1 MERPVCCITD
11 APQQDCTDLKQDP
24 ALARAVGGLT
34 TATATKVTIMSRL
47 PGIAE
52 LYRNISPNI
61 SSLLTRR
68 PAVTYAVSA
77 VLLVCLIWYFF
88 ARSAT
93 TTADVIVTPVR
104 GQFLVT
110 VTTSGELQAKS
121 SINIMGSENARA
133 AYIWQMKI
141 TNIIPEGTVV
151 KKGDFV
157 ADLDKSEIT
166 GKFKDSQL
174 SVQKL
179 EAQYLQT
186 KLDSTLAL
194 SQARD
199 ELVNLTYT
207 QEEKQ
212 LAMEQSAYE
221 APAMRRQAEIEF
233 ERAQR
238 AYEQAKKNYVTKT
251 KQAIAK
257 AQAAE
262 ADLMKERQRMDLYQK
277 TMQEFTIK
285 APADGMV
292 VYAREWNGKKKV
304 VGSTINAWD
313 PTVATLPDLREMESI
328 TYISEL
334 DIQKLAVG
342 QSVKLKLDAD
352 PNKQL
357 TGGVASVANIGEQRP
372 NSDSKVFEVRIKVNE
387 SDTTLRP
394 AMTTANEILVAKLD
408 SVISLPLECVHTEGP
423 TTFVY
428 KRNGGSIV
436 KQEVKLGMLNENAAV
451 VQSGIGEQDE
461 IFLTTPPES
470 GKLKIIPLTA
480 SQ

>member
-1 MERPVCCITD
+1 MPRLP
-11 APQQDCTDLKQDP
+11 
-24 ALARAVGGLT
+24 RF
-34 TATATKVTIMSRL
+34 SRL
-47 PGIAE
+47 LNVIPPDLRGLAA
-52 LYRNISPNI
+52 
-61 SSLLTRR
+61 RR
-68 PAVTYAVSA
+68 PAVTYSVAA
-77 VLLVCLIWYFF
+77 ALLVFTVWLF
-88 ARSAT
+88 SGPG
-93 TTADVIVTPVR
+93 TTARTDLIVTPFR
-104 GQFLVT
+104 GPFRVT
-110 VTTSGELQAKS
+110 VTTTGELQAKS
-121 SINIMGSENARA
+121 SINVMGSENARA
-133 AYIWQMKI
+133 ANIWQMKI

-151 KKGDFV
+151 RKGDFV

-199 ELVNLTYT
+199 ELVNLSYAK
-207 QEEKQ
+207 EEKK
-212 LAMEQSAYE
+212 LVMEQSVYE
-221 APAMRRQAEIEF
+221 APAMRRQAEIDY

-238 AYEQAKKNYVTKT
+238 AVEQAEKNYVTK
-251 KQAIAK
+251 KRQSIAK

-262 ADLMKERQRMDLYQK
+262 ADLMKERQRLDLYQK
-277 TMQEFTIK
+277 TMVEFTIR

-304 VGSTINAWD
+304 VGSTVNAWD

-334 DIQKLAVG
+334 DIQKISAG
-342 QSVKLKLDAD
+342 QPVKLKLDANPD
-352 PNKQL
+352 KPL
-357 TGGVASVANIGEQRP
+357 SGVVTAVANIGEQRP

-408 SVISLPLECVHTEGP
+408 SVLSIPLECVHTEGS

-428 KRNGGSIV
+428 RKKGGSIFR
-436 KQEVKLGMLNENAAV
+436 QEVKLGLINENATV
-451 VQSGIGEQDE
+451 ISDGIGEKDE
-461 IFLTTPPES
+461 LLLSAPPEP
-470 GKLKIIPLTA
+470 GKLALVPL
-480 SQ
+480 SHPQ

>member
-1 MERPVCCITD
+1 MFRIPTISRIRIPVPPRIR
-11 APQQDCTDLKQDP
+11 
-24 ALARAVGGLT
+24 ALAL
-34 TATATKVTIMSRL
+34 
-47 PGIAE
+47 
-52 LYRNISPNI
+52 
-61 SSLLTRR
+61 RR
-68 PAVTYAVSA
+68 PLVTYAA
-77 VLLVCLIWYFF
+77 AAIVLLCIIWLFWVPATSAKSEIVILP
-88 ARSAT
+88 ARGT
-93 TTADVIVTPVR
+93 
-104 GQFLVT
+104 FLVT
-110 VTTSGELQAKS
+110 VTTTGELQAKS

-133 AYIWQMKI
+133 ANIWQMKI

-166 GKFKDSQL
+166 GRFKESQL

-199 ELVNLTYT
+199 ELVNLSYAR
-207 QEEKQ
+207 EEKK
-212 LAMEQSAYE
+212 LAMEQSVYE
-221 APAMRRQAEIEF
+221 APAMRRQAEIDY

-238 AYEQAKKNYVTKT
+238 ACEQAQKNYVTKT
-251 KQAIAK
+251 RQSIAK

-262 ADLMKERQRMDLYQK
+262 ADLLKERQRLDLYQK
-277 TMQEFTIK
+277 TMIEFTIK

-304 VGSTINAWD
+304 VGSTINAWE

-334 DIQKLAVG
+334 DIEKIAVG
-342 QSVKLKLDAD
+342 QPVKLKLDAS
-352 PNKQL
+352 PKKPL
-357 TGGVASVANIGEQRP
+357 SGVVTAVANIGEQRP
-372 NSDSKVFEVRIKVNE
+372 NSDSKVFEVRIRVNE

-408 SVISLPLECVHTEGP
+408 SVLSVPLECVHTEGQ

-428 KRNGGSIV
+428 RKNGGTAV
-436 KQEVKLGMLNENAAV
+436 KQEVKLGMINENAAV
-451 VQSGIGEQDE
+451 VLLGVADRDE
-461 IFLTTPPES
+461 LLLSSPPEPGRLRLVS
-470 GKLKIIPLTA
+470 LGAPK
-480 SQ
+480 

>member
-1 MERPVCCITD
+1 MLRLPDI
-11 APQQDCTDLKQDP
+11 PKLYHSISPKIYSL
-24 ALARAVGGLT
+24 LAR
-34 TATATKVTIMSRL
+34 
-47 PGIAE
+47 
-52 LYRNISPNI
+52 
-61 SSLLTRR
+61 R
-68 PAVTYAVSA
+68 PIVTYSVAA
-77 VLLVCLIWYFF
+77 FLLLCLIWYF
-88 ARSAT
+88 STPNT
-93 TTADVIVTPVR
+93 TTTSDMIITPVK

-110 VTTSGELQAKS
+110 VTTTGELQAKS

-179 EAQYLQT
+179 DAQYLQT
-186 KLDSTLAL
+186 KLDSALAL

-199 ELVNLTYT
+199 ELVNLSYT
-207 QEEKQ
+207 EEEKR
-212 LAMEQSAYE
+212 LAVEQSAYE

-238 AYEQAKKNYVTKT
+238 GYEQAKKNYVTKT
-251 KQAIAK
+251 KQSIAK

-262 ADLMKERQRMDLYQK
+262 ADLMKERQRMDLYKK
-277 TMQEFTIK
+277 TMEEFTIK

-304 VGSTINAWD
+304 VGSTINSWD

-334 DIQKLAVG
+334 DIQKIAAG

-352 PNKQL
+352 PNKPL
-357 TGGVASVANIGEQRP
+357 TGSVTAVANIGEQRP

-408 SVISLPLECVHTEGP
+408 SVVSIPLECVHTEGR

-428 KRNGGSIV
+428 KKNGGGIV
-436 KQEVKLGMLNENAAV
+436 KQEVKLGLLNENAAV
-451 VQSGIGEQDE
+451 VQNGIGEKDE
-461 IFLTTPPES
+461 LLLTTPSEA
-470 GKLKIIPLTA
+470 GKLKIVPLTA
-480 SQ
+480 SD

>member
-1 MERPVCCITD
+1 MLRLQNI
-11 APQQDCTDLKQDP
+11 P
-24 ALARAVGGLT
+24 ALYHLT
-34 TATATKVTIMSRL
+34 LQRITSLLKRKPVVTISVFTGALLCLLWLISVPNTATNS
-47 PGIAE
+47 E
-52 LYRNISPNI
+52 
-61 SSLLTRR
+61 
-68 PAVTYAVSA
+68 
-77 VLLVCLIWYFF
+77 
-88 ARSAT
+88 
-93 TTADVIVTPVR
+93 VIVTPTR
-104 GQFLVT
+104 GPFLVT

-121 SINIMGSENARA
+121 SINIMGTENARA
-133 AYIWQMKI
+133 AYIWQMKL

-157 ADLDKSEIT
+157 ADLDRSEIT

-199 ELVNLTYT
+199 ELVNLSYT
-207 QEEKQ
+207 QEEKR
-212 LAMEQSAYE
+212 LAVEQSAYE

-238 AYEQAKKNYVTKT
+238 GYEQAKKNYVTKT
-251 KQAIAK
+251 RQAIAK

-262 ADLMKERQRMDLYQK
+262 ADLLKERQRMDLYKK
-277 TMQEFTIK
+277 TMEEFTIK

-292 VYAREWNGKKKV
+292 IYAREWNGKKKV
-304 VGSTINAWD
+304 VGSTVNSWE

-334 DIQKLAVG
+334 DIQKIAVA
-342 QSVKLKLDAD
+342 QKVKLKLDAD
-352 PNKQL
+352 PNKAL
-357 TGGVASVANIGEQRP
+357 TGSVTAVANIGEQRP

-394 AMTTANEILVAKLD
+394 AMTTANEILVARLD
-408 SVISLPLECVHTEGP
+408 SVISIPLECVHTEGQ

-436 KQEVKLGMLNENAAV
+436 KQEVKLGLINENSTV
-451 VQSGIGEQDE
+451 IQGGIGGKDE
-461 IFLTTPPES
+461 LLLTTPPES
-470 GKLKIIPLTA
+470 AKLKIVPLAA
-480 SQ
+480 SS

>member
-1 MERPVCCITD
+1 MNIQR
-11 APQQDCTDLKQDP
+11 
-24 ALARAVGGLT
+24 
-34 TATATKVTIMSRL
+34 RL
-47 PGIAE
+47 RSVVPSKAAFQPFLQRIIE
-52 LYRNISPNI
+52 LYNRYSPGVK
-61 SSLLTRR
+61 SVLTRR
-68 PAVTYAVSA
+68 PIVTYAAGAILLV
-77 VLLVCLIWYFF
+77 VLLVYIF
-88 ARSAT
+88 ARGSAPNS
-93 TTADVIVTPVR
+93 DVIVSPAR

-121 SINIMGSENARA
+121 SINILGPENARA

-141 TNIIPEGTVV
+141 TNIVPEGTVV
-151 KKGDFV
+151 KKGGFV
-157 ADLDKSEIT
+157 AELDKSEIT

-199 ELVNLTYT
+199 ELVGLSYT
-207 QEEKQ
+207 QEEKR
-212 LAMEQSAYE
+212 LALEQSAYE
-221 APAMRRQAEIEF
+221 APAMKRQAEIEY
-233 ERAQR
+233 ERAKG

-251 KQAIAK
+251 RQSIAK

-262 ADLMKERQRMDLYQK
+262 VDLLKERQRLELYQK
-277 TMQEFTIK
+277 TMQEFTIN

-304 VGSTINAWD
+304 VGSTISSWE

-334 DIQKLAVG
+334 DIQKLAAG

-352 PNKQL
+352 PNKLL
-357 TGGVASVANIGEQRP
+357 TGSVTTVANIGEQRP

-394 AMTTANEILVAKLD
+394 AMTTSNEILVAKLD
-408 SVISLPLECVHTEGP
+408 SVLSIPLECVHTEGQ

-428 KRNGGSIV
+428 KKNGGSIV
-436 KQEVKLGMLNENAAV
+436 KQEIKLGMLNDNAAV
-451 VQSGIGEQDE
+451 VQGGIGEKDE
-461 IFLTTPPES
+461 LYLTTPAES
-470 GKLKIIPLTA
+470 ARLKVVPLSA